1 MRELIYTLLEL
12 VRESKKTCDFCS
24 NPYGK
29 DNESAFRIV
38 TRIKLNNEWL
48 ADDVVCEDCKEKF
61 ENDELTKCERC
72 GRLQTKLDIDFSSGK
87 YICDCI
93 RYNEDLEEKE
103 LPSVPYES
111 QAVFYERQI
120 NKLQEE
126 KMLAENT
133 IEEER
138 EAHED
143 FMRVS
148 EEWSKRQKE
157 ELLEENKKLKER
169 EKKMT
174 VGELIDKMEF
184 IEKEITELKAQLAQL
199 TTTQQQTAQIETPAK
214 ENKLKNLFKFGS
226 K

>member
-38 TRIKLNNEWL
+38 TRIKSNNEWL
-48 ADDVVCEDCKEKF
+48 ADDVVYEDCKEKF
-61 ENDELTKCERC
+61 TKCERC

-111 QAVFYERQI
+111 QSTFYERQI

-126 KMLAENT
+126 KPLLKSPLKKKEKPT
-133 IEEER
+133 RILWEFQR
-138 EAHED
+138 SEAKD
-143 FMRVS
+143 K
-148 EEWSKRQKE
+148 KR
-157 ELLEENKKLKER
+157 NYWKK
-169 EKKMT
+169 
-174 VGELIDKMEF
+174 I
-184 IEKEITELKAQLAQL
+184 
-199 TTTQQQTAQIETPAK
+199 
-214 ENKLKNLFKFGS
+214 KN
-226 K
+226 